1 MSVGLAGAL
10 LLPRGWGDQ
19 PCPGAWEDGDCL
31 TLPRR
36 LECFLGHQTPSGAS
50 SVILCE
56 YIFRSFFFFFF
67 FFAYCC
73 TRLGQMDV
81 LLSCAQNK
89 HPDLIP
95 WPTGCLLGQ
104 QLWPVVS
111 RVPFV
116 AGMF

>member
-56 YIFRSFFFFFF
+56 YIFRSFFFLFSFSF
-67 FFAYCC
+67 CILLYTTRTNGCAPELC
-73 TRLGQMDV
+73 TEQ
-81 LLSCAQNK
+81 A
-89 HPDLIP
+89 P
-95 WPTGCLLGQ
+95 
-104 QLWPVVS
+104 
-111 RVPFV
+111 
-116 AGMF
+116 